1 MRGTEIIRNILFC
14 VALLAA
20 LIGIAGCKMMEARIE
35 RQDKTIEEMNAQEL
49 HYDADDYFLMVDR
62 TAGLIGFYDGITPLR
77 HTYTS
82 GYSGMSNI
90 PCGVYEAYIQGG
102 TVVLVNTSDDN
113 WATTIPIDKGIYCWA
128 REEYPGGYPA
138 LVYE

>member
-1 MRGTEIIRNILFC
+1 MGTKRILNVVF
-14 VALLAA
+14 VIVLVIELSVIAA
-20 LIGIAGCKMMEARIE
+20 CMMMQDRIE

-102 TVVLVNTSDDN
+102 TVVLVNTSDDS
-113 WATTIPIDKGIYCWA
+113 WATTIPIDKGTYCWA
-128 REEYPGGYPA
+128 RQEYPGGYPA

>member
-1 MRGTEIIRNILFC
+1 MGTKRILNVVF
-14 VALLAA
+14 VIVLVIELSVIAA
-20 LIGIAGCKMMEARIE
+20 CMMMQDRIE

-62 TAGLIGFYDGITPLR
+62 TAGLIGFYDGITPMR

-90 PCGVYEAYIQGG
+90 QCGVYEAYIQGG
-102 TVVLVNTSDDN
+102 TVVLVNTSDDS
-113 WATTIPIDKGIYCWA
+113 WATTIPIDKGTYCWA
-128 REEYPGGYPA
+128 RQEYPGGYPA